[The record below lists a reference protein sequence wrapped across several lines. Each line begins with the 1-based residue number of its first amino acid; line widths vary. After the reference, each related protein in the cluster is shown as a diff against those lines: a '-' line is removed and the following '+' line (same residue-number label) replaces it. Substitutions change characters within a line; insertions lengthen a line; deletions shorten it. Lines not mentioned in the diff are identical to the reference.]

1 MLPRV
6 YMLGFTMGLLI
17 SLYSPGGAHADILKD
32 VLAEKR
38 LRCGVYADVP
48 PFSSPDP
55 VSRKMVGMDV
65 DLCSAVAAQLGVLV
79 QLVPL
84 SVESRIPELQM
95 GRVDVLIANLAYTA
109 SRAAQIDFSYAY
121 YVARE
126 ELVVHA
132 DDSAR
137 TPADFR
143 GQRMSA
149 TKGSTS
155 ERSIRVNGGVAVT
168 YQDTGA
174 AYLALQQHKVQGFV
188 TNSMTAHK
196 LVLQVAA
203 AGVHLSLLKQPMA
216 LEPVAIGMRKGE
228 SALVAKVNEV
238 LKRLDQQGQI
248 DHIWNHWL
256 GPGTLYDMPR
266 NNRVTEITKL
276 DFQPLP

>member
-1 MLPRV
+1 
-6 YMLGFTMGLLI
+6 MGSLI
-17 SLYSPGGAHADILKD
+17 ALYCPVCVHADVLGD

-65 DLCSAVAAQLGVLV
+65 DLCTAVAAQLGVSA

-95 GRVDVLIANLAYTA
+95 GRVDVLIANLAYTVR
-109 SRAAQIDFSYAY
+109 RAAQIDFSYAY

-132 DDSAR
+132 EDSAR

-143 GQRMSA
+143 GQRISA

-155 ERSIRVNGGVAVT
+155 EQSIRVNEAVAVT

-196 LVLQVAA
+196 LISQVAA

-228 SALVAKVNEV
+228 FALAAKVNEV
-238 LKRLDQQGQI
+238 LRRLEQQGQM
-248 DHIWNHWL
+248 DTIWNHWL
-256 GPGTLYDMPR
+256 GPGTLYDMSR
-266 NNRVTEITKL
+266 TSKVTDIAKL

>member
-1 MLPRV
+1 
-6 YMLGFTMGLLI
+6 
-17 SLYSPGGAHADILKD
+17 
-32 VLAEKR
+32 
-38 LRCGVYADVP
+38 
-48 PFSSPDP
+48 
-55 VSRKMVGMDV
+55 
-65 DLCSAVAAQLGVLV
+65 
-79 QLVPL
+79 
-84 SVESRIPELQM
+84 M
-95 GRVDVLIANLAYTA
+95 GRVDVLIANLAYTR

-132 DDSAR
+132 EDAAR

-143 GQRMSA
+143 GQRISS

-155 ERSIRVNGGVAVT
+155 EQSIRVNGGLAVT

-188 TNSMTAHK
+188 TNSITAHK
-196 LVLQVAA
+196 LISHVAA

-228 SALVAKVNEV
+228 FALAAKINEV
-238 LKRLDQQGQI
+238 LNRMEQQGQI
-248 DHIWNHWL
+248 DSIWNHWL

-266 NNRVTEITKL
+266 KGSVSDIAKL
-276 DFQPLP
+276 DFQALP

>member
-1 MLPRV
+1 M
-6 YMLGFTMGLLI
+6 MGLLI
-17 SLYSPGGAHADILKD
+17 ALYCPGFVHADILGD

-65 DLCSAVAAQLGVLV
+65 DLCTAVAVQLGVRA

-109 SRAAQIDFSYAY
+109 RRAAQIDFSYAY

-132 DDSAR
+132 EDSAR
-137 TPADFR
+137 APADFR

-155 ERSIRVNGGVAVT
+155 ELSIRVNQAVAVT

-196 LVLQVAA
+196 LISQVAA
-203 AGVHLSLLKQPMA
+203 RGVHLSLLKQPMA

-228 SALVAKVNEV
+228 SALAAKVNAI
-238 LKRLDQQGQI
+238 LQRLDQQGQI
-248 DHIWNHWL
+248 DTIWNHWL

-266 NNRVTEITKL
+266 KSRVTDIAKL